1 MPQPKVDDNVD
12 NKISHPQ
19 EGFLGST
26 QELPSHPEASVAS
39 TEAKSAQNPQPQ
51 PMLHTQPHNMLQMS
65 AQPQPQVLQPP
76 TLPLNPP
83 LPGQQ
88 QFIQPTAKPTNKR
101 GLIPNICRK
110 AIPLED
116 LREHPNFHELPHP
129 SEVKIGCLQHLS
141 LYRKDSWQYTNL
153 IKGRLNCSQLASLL
167 GFYEKKYARLLH
179 VPEGRIGHKH
189 AKDVWEALRE
199 KAISDFQQLQR
210 IAKNQRFKRQ
220 STKWKKTKRGV
231 WMFDYEP
238 HNKAASK
245 QYRDLT
251 SGRQHNANHP
261 TIQWQRAHDPV
272 GLLAAVNMFGKLG
285 AKIKEV
291 GILPMEAVGIPMHF
305 HVVKNRLNVGLL
317 SASPQ
322 AIIEWYNGTIEV
334 LSVVSM
340 CPFERVLP
348 ESSSQKVEYM
358 VVDRPPESTIP
369 PWMYPQIQF
378 QIYCAGI
385 KTTSAIVIF
394 YSPTGGMNL
403 FRVQKN
409 QVYVDHMLTYVHLFK
424 KQFAQSPPPDNFFQD
439 LQCYEQFCVWTA
451 ELATKIPMLSHIQP
465 ELVQSSPI
473 DHPSNTSWF
482 LENVPNPYFTPNRN
496 QTRDQNNSGNR
507 GSRGR
512 NFRNN
517 NNQRFGRRN
526 RRNNNHNN
534 HNNQLSSFS
543 PSQVQQQSNYPPSTY
558 PPNIHNFQ
566 QPIENRGQQPRGR
579 RVRKKSMQ
587 SNSNH
592 PNQQNY
598 GEVTQM
604 GEQPMQQ
611 QPVAHPQLTQLSVV
625 GQQEEQVA
633 DPGPGWVQAPVAPGE
648 AQELP
653 KPTATQPGD
662 VEPLGVPQTE

>member
-1 MPQPKVDDNVD
+1 MPQPNVDDNVD
-12 NKISHPQ
+12 SKISHPQ
-19 EGFLGST
+19 EGFLGSS
-26 QELPSHPEASVAS
+26 QELPARSEPSVATS
-39 TEAKSAQNPQPQ
+39 DAKNAQNPQTQ
-51 PMLHTQPHNMLQMS
+51 PMLQTQPHNMLQMS
-65 AQPQPQVLQPP
+65 AQPQAQVLQPP

-83 LPGQQ
+83 VPVQ
-88 QFIQPTAKPTNKR
+88 QFVQPAAKPTNKR
-101 GLIPNICRK
+101 GVIPNICRM

-167 GFYEKKYARLLH
+167 GFYEKKYARLLQ

-189 AKDVWEALRE
+189 AKDVWDALRE
-199 KAISDFQQLQR
+199 KPISDFQQLQR
-210 IAKNQRFKRQ
+210 IGKNQRFKRQ
-220 STKWKKTKRGV
+220 STKWKKTTRGV

-251 SGRQHNANHP
+251 SGRMHNANHP

-291 GILPMEAVGIPMHF
+291 GILPMEAVGIPIHF
-305 HVVKNRLNVGLL
+305 NVSRNNLDVPLL

-340 CPFERVLP
+340 CPFERILP
-348 ESSSQKVEYM
+348 ENPSPKVEYM

-403 FRVQKN
+403 FRVQKY

-439 LQCYEQFCVWTA
+439 LQCYPQFCIWTA

-482 LENVPNPYFTPNRN
+482 LENVPNPYFTPGNRN
-496 QTRDQNNSGNR
+496 QPRDWNNGGNR

-512 NFRNN
+512 NGRN
-517 NNQRFGRRN
+517 RFGRRN

-534 HNNQLSSFS
+534 HNNQLTSFN
-543 PSQVQQQSNYPPSTY
+543 PSQVQQQSNYPPSNY
-558 PPNIHNFQ
+558 PPHIHNH
-566 QPIENRGQQPRGR
+566 QPNENRGQQPRGR
-579 RVRKKSMQ
+579 RGRKKSMQ

-598 GEVTQM
+598 GEATQM
-604 GEQPMQQ
+604 GEQPIQQ
-611 QPVAHPQLTQLSVV
+611 QPVAHPTLTQASAV
-625 GQQEEQVA
+625 GQHEEQTG
-633 DPGPGWVQAPVAPGE
+633 DPGPGWTQAPVPVASGSGE
-648 AQELP
+648 TQELP
-653 KPTATQPGD
+653 KPMNNQPGD
-662 VEPLGVPQTE
+662 VEPSGVPQAE